1 MELET
6 KTVRGKGRPKKYF
19 DTSKVYEW
27 VDESAF
33 QSAKRDYKKWEDA
46 YNECKLLTKSDFESL
61 EAYDEN
67 LRSEFPDLNKL
78 DINQL
83 YILKNLDRT

>member
-6 KTVRGKGRPKKYF
+6 KTVRAKGRPKKYF

-33 QSAKRDYKKWEDA
+33 QSAKRDYKRWEDA
-46 YNECKLLTKSDFESL
+46 FSHRIPPVQNMATFLSF
-61 EAYDEN
+61 
-67 LRSEFPDLNKL
+67 
-78 DINQL
+78 
-83 YILKNLDRT
+83 